1 LAANLFGMHIEQQG
15 KGETKKMN
23 KQTKELLTSV
33 DVLNTLHGGVSEPF
47 VSIIEGKA
55 SRDIRVRVP
64 GIEKESLQTEIH
76 NNELTLYYSIPVQS
90 ASKMIRMPRVIYSQ
104 PIPYFVEVKKIH
116 ASFDDRDLV
125 IHMPFNGLYNGY
137 HRKVTADN

>member
-1 LAANLFGMHIEQQG
+1 
-15 KGETKKMN
+15 MN

-64 GIEKESLQTEIH
+64 GIDKEALQTEVH
-76 NNELTLYYSIPVQS
+76 NNELTLYYMIPVES
-90 ASKMIRMPRVIYSQ
+90 AKKVIRMPRVIYSQ

-116 ASFDDRDLV
+116 ANFEDRDLV

-137 HRKVTADN
+137 HKRISADN